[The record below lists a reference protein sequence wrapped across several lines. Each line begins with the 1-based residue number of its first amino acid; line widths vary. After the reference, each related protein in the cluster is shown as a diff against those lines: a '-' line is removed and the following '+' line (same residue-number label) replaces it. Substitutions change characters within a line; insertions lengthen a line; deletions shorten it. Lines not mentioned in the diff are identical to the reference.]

1 MNRAQT
7 PQVPVSWGELVDK
20 LTILDIKKARLT
32 DPSAV
37 GNVSREHD
45 YLSAVYSAIA
55 ADSVVTVLRQKLL
68 EINSQ
73 LWDVEDHIRDCEKTA
88 NFGPRFIELARSV
101 YKLNDQRAA
110 AKREINLH
118 LRSELIEEKS
128 YPSPNTFP

>member
-20 LTILDIKKARLT
+20 LTILDIKKTRLT
-32 DPSAV
+32 DPSAIS
-37 GNVSREHD
+37 NVSREHD
-45 YLSAVYSAIA
+45 YLSAVYSVIVD
-55 ADSVVTVLRQKLL
+55 DSIVTALRARLL
-68 EINSQ
+68 DINSQ
-73 LWDVEDHIRDCEKTA
+73 LWDVEDHIRECETAA

-110 AKREINLH
+110 VKREINLH

-128 YPSPNTFP
+128 YH

>member
-32 DPSAV
+32 DPSAIS
-37 GNVSREHD
+37 NVSREHD
-45 YLSAVYSAIA
+45 YLSAVYSAIVD
-55 ADSVVTVLRQKLL
+55 DSIVTALRARLL
-68 EINSQ
+68 DINSQ
-73 LWDVEDHIRDCEKTA
+73 LWDVEDHIRDCEKAA

-110 AKREINLH
+110 VKREINLH
-118 LRSELIEEKS
+118 LKSGLIEEKS
-128 YPSPNTFP
+128 YH